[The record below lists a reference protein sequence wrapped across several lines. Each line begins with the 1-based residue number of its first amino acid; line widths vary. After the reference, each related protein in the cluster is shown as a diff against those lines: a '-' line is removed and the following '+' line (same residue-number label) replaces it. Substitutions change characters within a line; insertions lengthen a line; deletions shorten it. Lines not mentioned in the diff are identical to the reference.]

1 MYGSYLQVNSSKDSK
16 QTMDGDAAYR
26 ISIWEGARDLA
37 VVEALLES
45 SRQSS
50 KAVSVKS
57 VS

>member
-1 MYGSYLQVNSSKDSK
+1 MLDS
-16 QTMDGDAAYR
+16 DAAYR

-57 VS
+57 VP